1 MNRTKI
7 IIADDHTLFADGLE
21 QIVHSL
27 DSFDVIG
34 KVTDGKMLMQ
44 KLNTAVPDMILMD
57 VNMPFLN
64 GMEAARK
71 ILGLFPKMKIIF
83 ISMYNNV
90 QLTEQAKKMGAAGFI
105 MKDVTAPVLKEAILN
120 VNKGLTAFPAAAAPA
135 IVPGFP
141 GDDDPFLLQYK
152 LSPRELDIL
161 QLIKEGNASKQIAG
175 ILDLSVYTVET
186 HRKNIHRKLQVQS
199 TAELIALAHRMSK

>member
-1 MNRTKI
+1 MNRTRI

-21 QIVHSL
+21 QIVQSL
-27 DSFDVIG
+27 DTFDVIG

-44 KLNTAVPDMILMD
+44 KLNTDVPDMILMD

-64 GMEAARK
+64 GMEAAQK
-71 ILGLFPKMKIIF
+71 ILSRFPKMKIIF
-83 ISMYNNV
+83 ISMYNNA

-120 VNKGLTAFPAAAAPA
+120 VNKGLTAFPVATAQV

-141 GDDDPFLLQYK
+141 EEEDPFLLRYK

-161 QLIKEGNASKQIAG
+161 QLIKEGKASKQIAG

-186 HRKNIHRKLQVQS
+186 HRKNIHRKLHVQS
-199 TAELIALAHRMSK
+199 TAELIALAHKMK